1 MQRLHLI
8 SAPSLPSLP
17 AYLPKNQQKQ
27 KPSSSKIAYTP
38 TNQHQKSP
46 IHSSISH
53 PIPPN
58 DPPNN
63 SHKNHLLTFPRTC
76 IHVYINQ
83 HANLAA
89 SFFPIYLFAS
99 HQLAIPLYS
108 IHPSTPPPPPK
119 KQDPLFQIHP
129 INAHPYNHINP
140 PTHSFIHSLIQSNFP
155 SPPISKPRQETKR
168 KNPSCVNTY
177 VWVVITYIRLRENEW
192 TVHEN
197 PTSEWEIGRGL
208 VPDPRDAI

>member
-119 KQDPLFQIHP
+119 NKIHYFKFTQSMP
-129 INAHPYNHINP
+129 IHTI
-140 PTHSFIHSLIQSNFP
+140 TSTLQLIHSFIHSFNQISRHRP
-155 SPPISKPRQETKR
+155 SRNRAKKQNVKTP
-168 KNPSCVNTY
+168 
-177 VWVVITYIRLRENEW
+177 L
-192 TVHEN
+192 
-197 PTSEWEIGRGL
+197 
-208 VPDPRDAI
+208 A